1 MDITQSIAPKSD
13 QLNYEDVALTGPV
26 TVTVAKVTAGNAEQ
40 PVHIHLEEFPGR
52 PFKPSKTSRRTIV
65 AGWGPET
72 SVYVGRRMTLF
83 GDPTVKWAGKAVGG
97 IRVSHLSH
105 IEKPITLALTET
117 RGQRKTHTVQ
127 PLPDAPA
134 PQQAS
139 PEPTAEQVAACTS
152 VDDLRAMWNVSGP
165 ERRAQIEAR
174 RDEITGGGE
183 QA

>member
-1 MDITQSIAPKSD
+1 MDLTETIAPRSD
-13 QLNYEDVALTGPV
+13 QLNYEDVALTGPI
-26 TVTVAKVTAGNAEQ
+26 TVTVEKVTAGNAEQ
-40 PVHIHLEEFPGR
+40 PVHIHLVEFPGR

-105 IEKPITLALTET
+105 IDKPLTLALTET
-117 RGQRKTHTVQ
+117 RGQRKTHTIQ
-127 PLPDAPA
+127 PLTEAPS
-134 PQQAS
+134 QQQPA

-152 VDDLRAMWNVSGP
+152 VDDLRAMWNAAGP
-165 ERRAQIEAR
+165 EVRELIRAR
-174 RDEITGGGE
+174 SDELTAGDPR
-183 QA
+183 